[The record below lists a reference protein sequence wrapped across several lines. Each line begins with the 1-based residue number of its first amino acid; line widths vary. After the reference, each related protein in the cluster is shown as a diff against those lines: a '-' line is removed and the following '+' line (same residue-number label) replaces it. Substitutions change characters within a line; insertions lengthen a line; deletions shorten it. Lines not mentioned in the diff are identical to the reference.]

1 MFRTARCFV
10 VTWLLLMA
18 ALPAWGAMK
27 ERPLELKER
36 DRPLEWTIDGETFE
50 GRLVFGDGIQGRAPG
65 LVMVPNWMGVT
76 PEAIARAREIA
87 GNRYVVLVADV
98 YGKGVRPADKA
109 QAKAQVGKVYADG
122 GSTVRRRVA
131 AAVAALKGQ
140 AGVLPLD
147 PSKIGALGFCFGGG
161 AVLELARTGVELAGV
176 ASIHGDLGTHLP
188 PPATGI
194 RTPILVLNGAAD
206 AYVTDESIVA
216 FEKEMDGLGA
226 DWQFVDYGGARHC
239 FSQPEDRPTDPK
251 DNCRYDERAARRS
264 MLLLQSFF
272 AERFGQDAK

>member
-1 MFRTARCFV
+1 MFRTIRLLASM
-10 VTWLLLMA
+10 LLLLA
-18 ALPAWGAMK
+18 GALPAWAAMK
-27 ERPLELKER
+27 ESPLEMKV
-36 DRPLEWTIDGETFE
+36 RPVEWTIDGMTFE
-50 GRLVFGDGIQGRAPG
+50 GRLVFGDGLQGRVPG
-65 LVMVPNWMGVT
+65 LVMVPNWMGVS
-76 PEAIARAREIA
+76 EESIARAREIA

-109 QAKAQVGKVYADG
+109 QAREQVGKVYADG

-131 AAVAALKGQ
+131 AAVEALKAQ
-140 AGVLPLD
+140 AGTAPLD
-147 PSKIGALGFCFGGG
+147 ADRIGALGFCFGGG
-161 AVLELARTGVELAGV
+161 AVLEFARTGAELAGV

-188 PPATGI
+188 PSATGI
-194 RTPILVLNGAAD
+194 RTPVLVLNGAAD
-206 AYVTDESIVA
+206 TSVSDESIVA
-216 FEKEMDGLGA
+216 FEKEMDALGA

-272 AERFGQDAK
+272 AEQFAPGM